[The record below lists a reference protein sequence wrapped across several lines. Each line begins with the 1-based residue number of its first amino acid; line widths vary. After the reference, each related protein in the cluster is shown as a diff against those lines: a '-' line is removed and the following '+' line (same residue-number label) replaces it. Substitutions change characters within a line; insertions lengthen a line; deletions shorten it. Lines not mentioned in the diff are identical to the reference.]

1 MDSRAFREWTITD
14 RNIGRAC
21 MSWSANTADMGT
33 TINPRR
39 SGYKPKYG
47 TLFAQRNW
55 RLGVKEAALRRTQI
69 ILTYKKVTT
78 GEVKKYVVAPYS
90 YRYRRLRSGRR
101 KLLFAYDMKSKHIKG
116 FVTRNIRKVAIT
128 DRKFR
133 PKWPVEIA

>member
-1 MDSRAFREWTITD
+1 MKNDITNLKD
-14 RNIGRAC
+14 VWIGRQESKA
-21 MSWSANTADMGT
+21 SKRR
-33 TINPRR
+33 PRR